1 MFDLTRYPKFNDK
14 QHERPI
20 LSMYGEGPW
29 AEYIWLS
36 IPVIALLLAFL
47 LR

>member
-1 MFDLTRYPKFNDK
+1 MTNPTQYPKFNDK

-20 LSMYGEGPW
+20 LSYGDGPW

-36 IPVIALLLAFL
+36 IPVIAIALVFL